1 MSIGIFCHQRLA
13 YLKGGAEPTT
23 VANPDFKCVHERYTG
38 YTYAIVSNNTY
49 EQKLKIVELSSNA
62 SSSEDVETLLDHI
75 NWRLFLYSSNNNTC
89 SSYTLIDNC
98 SNEACCVTDSVD
110 EIILNGS
117 YCENSANDCSS
128 TINSYPVVHWYIF
141 FVFGLIS
148 VIGNL
153 IVIHD
158 KAKNL
163 TSNRNENKEIKIYY
177 TLVLNLALS
186 DLLMGVYLTAISLE
200 IKQKVKNNYHFSKS
214 AVCSALGIIN
224 ALSSQV
230 SITVLFIISLYRL
243 MSVVRPYKTQR
254 LKLVIV
260 LLSVTW
266 TTWLGLAVLP
276 VLPWEPFKSFFT
288 IGITKDYRLARNS
301 YIEYIGVVN
310 FVDKLLSSSCVPNNI
325 TEIQSI
331 LYAVNQYRTTSVL
344 NKFVAAVGW
353 LGTDQKQWS
362 EVEYYRAY
370 FSCAMNYIAP
380 FDYDFSYFPLVYSFF
395 NLIISIAIVIHYS
408 ILMYKMIRNGVAVST
423 FVCSCISCQCL
434 MKNPFLSDSS
444 NVKRH
449 TENQTLFKR
458 ISIMVVT
465 DLLCW
470 IPLSIASLV
479 VSNNFINKSEKAAD
493 TMPVYITF
501 ESIVLF
507 VVPFNSVLNPGIYSY
522 HLWERWFRK
531 LKSKLCSKQKQITKN
546 SINNE
551 LHTLKFKNNGC
562 N

>member
-1 MSIGIFCHQRLA
+1 M
-13 YLKGGAEPTT
+13 
-23 VANPDFKCVHERYTG
+23 
-38 YTYAIVSNNTY
+38 IVSNNTY
-49 EQKLKIVELSSNA
+49 KQKLKIVELSLNA

-110 EIILNGS
+110 EIILHGS

-141 FVFGLIS
+141 FVLGLIS

-153 IVIHD
+153 IVIYD
-158 KAKNL
+158 KVKNL
-163 TSNRNENKEIKIYY
+163 GSNRNQDKEIKIYY

-186 DLLMGVYLTAISLE
+186 DLLMGVYLTAISFE
-200 IKQKVKNNYHFSKS
+200 IKQKVKNNHYFSKS
-214 AVCSALGIIN
+214 AVCNALGIIN

-266 TTWLGLAVLP
+266 TIWLGLAVLP

-288 IGITKDYRLARNS
+288 IGIAQNYRLARNS
-301 YIEYIGVVN
+301 YIEYAVVVG
-310 FVDKLLSSSCVPNNI
+310 FVDKLLSSSCVLSNV
-325 TEIQSI
+325 TDIQ
-331 LYAVNQYRTTSVL
+331 LVLNAVNQYQTTSVL

-353 LGTDQKQWS
+353 LGSDPKQWS

-380 FDYDFSYFPLVYSFF
+380 LDYDFSYFSSVYSYYNF
-395 NLIISIAIVIHYS
+395 IISIAIAILYS

-423 FVCSCISCQCL
+423 SVCSCISCQCL

-458 ISIMVVT
+458 ISIIVVT

-479 VSNNFINKSEKAAD
+479 ISINVISKLERATDIMS
-493 TMPVYITF
+493 VYITF

-531 LKSKLCSKQKQITKN
+531 LKSKLCLKQKQITKN
-546 SINNE
+546 CIDNE
-551 LHTLKFKNNGC
+551 LQTLKFQE
-562 N
+562 